1 MKRHHARDPHALP
14 ARHGHWVGF
23 SDLKAIFLNG
33 DLKRSPEIFHTQGLI
48 DSSRASMEKHGVA
61 VAVVRPLD
69 PVPTA
74 LCRARAGPAN
84 GGGRPGGR

>member
-1 MKRHHARDPHALP
+1 MHATPTHSRP
-14 ARHGHWVGF
+14 ATATGWGCG
-23 SDLKAIFLNG
+23 DLKAIFLNG

-74 LCRARAGPAN
+74 LCRA
-84 GGGRPGGR
+84 